1 MDILFLAGLMLFAGL
16 AVFLKDLLK
25 AVICLMI
32 SSIFLGII
40 FFKLGAP
47 YAGIFE
53 ISVVAGLIMVLFILT
68 ISLTGSQDA
77 VVEPASFWIFV
88 ILFITISFAM
98 LSGIAHSG
106 IVQRCLPVSVE
117 VHKFGEVLWLDRTFD
132 MVGQISVIFAGV
144 FVLLAIV
151 GAGRRN
157 GK

>member
-1 MDILFLAGLMLFAGL
+1 MDILLLSGVMLFAGL

-25 AVICLMI
+25 AVICLMV

-40 FFKLGAP
+40 FFKLSAP
-47 YAGIFE
+47 YAGVFE

-68 ISLTGSQDA
+68 ISLTGPEDT
-77 VVEPASFWIFV
+77 VVEPASMGIFAFLFV
-88 ILFITISFAM
+88 IFSCVALFKI
-98 LSGIAHSG
+98 LNSGVIH
-106 IVQRCLPVSVE
+106 QCLPLSSE
-117 VHKFGEVLWLDRTFD
+117 PHGFGEVLWLSRTFD

-151 GAGRRN
+151 KAGRKN